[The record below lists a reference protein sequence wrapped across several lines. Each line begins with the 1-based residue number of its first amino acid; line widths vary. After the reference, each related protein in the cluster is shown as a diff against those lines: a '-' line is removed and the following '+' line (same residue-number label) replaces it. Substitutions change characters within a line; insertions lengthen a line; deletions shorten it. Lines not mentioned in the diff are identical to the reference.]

1 MNYSNK
7 TNNRVQ
13 KDNASVVVI
22 RATIAKQTGL
32 VLVFALLI
40 MLSVTILG
48 VSAVSSS
55 LLQGKMASSSERRAV
70 AFDAAEAAIAGVI
83 FESEDESVLVD
94 PALTDPLSEARQQAA
109 LDLDIEQLSCFDQNR
124 TDRAMTKNGL
134 PFGIRHTAAANYSDN
149 PPTTSWSKTAFVRE
163 QSCRGSSNVIGGSN
177 INCHVF
183 LIRGCG
189 QLEGSNYVVANTISA
204 AVFAPS
210 SNN

>member
-1 MNYSNK
+1 MNCS
-7 TNNRVQ
+7 TNITKRVHTDKLSVFVQ
-13 KDNASVVVI
+13 KQNF
-22 RATIAKQTGL
+22 TKQTGL

-40 MLSVTILG
+40 MLTITILG

-55 LLQGKMASSSERRAV
+55 LLQGKMATSAERRAV
-70 AFDAAEAAIAGVI
+70 AFDAAEAAIAGVV

-109 LDLDIEQLSCFDQNR
+109 IDLNVEQLSCFDQNR

-134 PFGIRHTAAANYSDN
+134 PFGIRHTTAANYSDN

-189 QLEGSNYVVANTISA
+189 QLQGSNYVVANTISA
-204 AVFAPS
+204 AVFAPA